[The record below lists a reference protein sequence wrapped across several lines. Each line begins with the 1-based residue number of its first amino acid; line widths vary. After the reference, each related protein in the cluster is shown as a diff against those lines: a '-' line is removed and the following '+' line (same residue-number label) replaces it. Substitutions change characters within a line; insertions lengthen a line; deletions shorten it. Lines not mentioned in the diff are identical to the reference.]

1 MFGPKTVSKMV
12 PELVNKVIDF
22 GIHFWILLFEGVGT
36 LLVPLGSLLGPS
48 QAVLEGL
55 GPQKH

>member
-1 MFGPKTVSKMV
+1 MV
-12 PELVNKVIDF
+12 PEFIKKRDISWGPFLDPV
-22 GIHFWILLFEGVGT
+22 FERVGA

-55 GPQKH
+55 GPPKHYKLKVF